1 MITEKDYQDYFGV
14 DTAPSNLA
22 RLEFLSL
29 STFKSIP
36 IKMIPGKSC
45 PLYDTFKKALMEQI
59 NFYDLNDDLITNNG
73 SDGYTLGSYS
83 ESASNNEVYKSINR
97 LSSAAYDIL
106 VSCGLISCSLGGC
119 YCG

>member
-29 STFKSIP
+29 STFKSVP
-36 IKMIPGKSC
+36 IKMIPGKGC

-59 NFYDLNDDLITNNG
+59 NFYDLNEDLITSNG

-83 ESASNNEVYKSINR
+83 ESASNNEAYKSINR

-106 VSCGLISCSLGGC
+106 LSCGLISSSLGGC